1 MLIPAPFPC
10 GSVWIA
16 ACFGFI
22 NNMVGAERMIILRD
36 IIAVLALVTHFPL
49 HSLRAG
55 SLPKAPDLVACL
67 GLTCVIGQ
75 PQNPR
80 L

>member
-1 MLIPAPFPC
+1 
-10 GSVWIA
+10 
-16 ACFGFI
+16 
-22 NNMVGAERMIILRD
+22 MIILRD

-49 HSLRAG
+49 HSSRAG